1 MKKTRTL
8 KLNPKFKNWALMSF
22 KGALK
27 NDERYSN
34 LTLIKKVEILK
45 KETFKL
51 GLNENQLLT
60 IIKKG

>member
-1 MKKTRTL
+1 MKL
-8 KLNPKFKNWALMSF
+8 KKGCEEWAILSLIDR
-22 KGALK
+22 LK

-45 KETFKL
+45 KESFKL

>member
-34 LTLIKKVEILK
+34 LTK
-45 KETFKL
+45 KEKDKL
-51 GLNENQLLT
+51 LNNYK
-60 IIKKG
+60 IGD